1 MATSMFAVRVC
12 KILAFALMLN
22 VGHSFSVHTLC
33 TASNKSKHSK
43 STSTSLKETE
53 SNVAS
58 NIEVELVSTKRRAL
72 DVLIFRNLRISPAE
86 YIQKEKAAGDGTVSM
101 SEDEALDHLM
111 SGYDDQGNDI
121 KSLSPESYIA
131 AMLNNIDESG
141 ADSTNSPNE
150 RHDERHD
157 HDHDHDRQKD
167 VVGCVRVQITK
178 ETSAATASFSADFPN
193 IKDDLPP
200 HVFLS
205 NMEVGE
211 MHRRKGIGTKLLS
224 AVSSFA
230 KCQDQEGIN
239 LILLD
244 VDNHN
249 IGAINM
255 YEMYGYKYLVQ
266 NACYG
271 IMYLDV

>member
-1 MATSMFAVRVC
+1 MIEMATSMFAVRVC
-12 KILAFALMLN
+12 KILAFALLLN

-43 STSTSLKETE
+43 STSTSLKE

-86 YIQKEKAAGDGTVSM
+86 YIQKEKVAGDGTVSM

-111 SGYDDQGNDI
+111 PGYDDQGNDI

-141 ADSTNSPNE
+141 ADSTNSPS
-150 RHDERHD
+150 ERHD
-157 HDHDHDRQKD
+157 HDHDHNRQKD
-167 VVGCVRVQITK
+167 IVGCVRVQIK
-178 ETSAATASFSADFPN
+178 KQTSAATFSADFPN

-230 KCQDQEGIN
+230 KCQEQEGIN